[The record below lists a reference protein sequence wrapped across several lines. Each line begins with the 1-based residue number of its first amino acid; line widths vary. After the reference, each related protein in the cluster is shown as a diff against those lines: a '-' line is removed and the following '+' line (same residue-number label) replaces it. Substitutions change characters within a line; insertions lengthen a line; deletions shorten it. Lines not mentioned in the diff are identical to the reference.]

1 MHMHMHRDTLVMS
14 QLHCGK
20 SRKKTQNDRE
30 KERERELKNINLFH
44 ATMQWQQGNAQTEA
58 DWLRDGHTHGT
69 RHMPHATVHTARR

>member
-20 SRKKTQNDRE
+20 SRKKTQNDR
-30 KERERELKNINLFH
+30 ERERELKNINLFH